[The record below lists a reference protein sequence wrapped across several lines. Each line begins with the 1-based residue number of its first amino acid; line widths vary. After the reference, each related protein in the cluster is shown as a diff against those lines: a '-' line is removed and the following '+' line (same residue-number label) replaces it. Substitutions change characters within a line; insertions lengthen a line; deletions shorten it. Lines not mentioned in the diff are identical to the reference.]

1 MPNPSCQLK
10 HVDPFY
16 FWVESGLTF
25 LTQIIIGSGYGIA
38 KPFWWI
44 WQSDPNWLIAV
55 THQPHLW
62 TAPGI
67 MSLYWA
73 FSLDW
78 VRVNILHLIYTLVE
92 PCIYYQLPVLL
103 KPHPPPAAAPHCWV
117 RTQEPLLC
125 LPRFLCLLG
134 MPSTSPWGQDDSN
147 HLKWISSFK

>member
-38 KPFWWI
+38 KPFWWM

-92 PCIYYQLPVLL
+92 PVYITNYPYCSNPT
-103 KPHPPPAAAPHCWV
+103 HPPRPLHIAESGPRSPCCVSHAFSVCWG
-117 RTQEPLLC
+117 C
-125 LPRFLCLLG
+125 LVLHRG
-134 MPSTSPWGQDDSN
+134 AKMIQT
-147 HLKWISSFK
+147 I